1 MESAPRPPNDFERA
15 LFEKLLSKEFP
26 GRGELREQLQNV
38 EVVEIDSYGS
48 IRLRPSVLAH
58 RAPVDT
64 RVPVEGS
71 GSDTDGVPIHLLVHV
86 VDGLA
91 VELEIYKADGSPIL
105 SMPPL
110 DAIEVI

>member
-1 MESAPRPPNDFERA
+1 
-15 LFEKLLSKEFP
+15 
-26 GRGELREQLQNV
+26 
-38 EVVEIDSYGS
+38 
-48 IRLRPSVLAH
+48 
-58 RAPVDT
+58 
-64 RVPVEGS
+64 VPVEGS